1 MTYIFLTVGILCLLY
16 CAGILISGV
25 FGSWFFLI
33 WGAAGAGFMALA
45 WMWKNNIISRLPAA
59 IKLLLVIVLA
69 AGILVFLFIE
79 GLIISRFHSKGVPGL
94 HYLIVLGAQMRDS
107 GPSKAL
113 ALRLDT
119 AVTYLEENE
128 ATLVVVSGGKGSN
141 EPVSEAQGMF
151 DYLVAK
157 GIAPERIVME
167 DKSTNTKENLEF
179 SQKLIPEAAS
189 VGIVTNNFHVYR
201 GTRLAVKQGFRT
213 VCGLAAPSDIPMQ
226 ANNMVREFFGVMKDL
241 LYGNMTL

>member
-1 MTYIFLTVGILCLLY
+1 
-16 CAGILISGV
+16 
-25 FGSWFFLI
+25 
-33 WGAAGAGFMALA
+33 
-45 WMWKNNIISRLPAA
+45 
-59 IKLLLVIVLA
+59 
-69 AGILVFLFIE
+69 
-79 GLIISRFHSKGVPGL
+79 
-94 HYLIVLGAQMRDS
+94 
-107 GPSKAL
+107 
-113 ALRLDT
+113 
-119 AVTYLEENE
+119 
-128 ATLVVVSGGKGSN
+128 
-141 EPVSEAQGMF
+141 
-151 DYLVAK
+151 
-157 GIAPERIVME
+157 ME

>member
-59 IKLLLVIVLA
+59 VKLLLVIVLA

-79 GLIISRFHSKGVPGL
+79 GLIISRFHSKGEPGL
-94 HYLIVLGAQMRDS
+94 DYLIVLGAQMRDS

-179 SQKLIPEAAS
+179 SQKLIPEAAWGLLRIIS
-189 VGIVTNNFHVYR
+189 MSTGERGLRLSRALGPYADWRRLQIFLCRRTTWSGNF
-201 GTRLAVKQGFRT
+201 LA
-213 VCGLAAPSDIPMQ
+213 
-226 ANNMVREFFGVMKDL
+226 
-241 LYGNMTL
+241 

>member
-1 MTYIFLTVGILCLLY
+1 MS
-16 CAGILISGV
+16 AGEMCI
-25 FGSWFFLI
+25 
-33 WGAAGAGFMALA
+33 
-45 WMWKNNIISRLPAA
+45 
-59 IKLLLVIVLA
+59 
-69 AGILVFLFIE
+69 
-79 GLIISRFHSKGVPGL
+79 
-94 HYLIVLGAQMRDS
+94 RDS
-107 GPSKAL
+107 
-113 ALRLDT
+113 
-119 AVTYLEENE
+119 LEENE

-213 VCGLAAPSDIPMQ
+213 C
-226 ANNMVREFFGVMKDL
+226 L
-241 LYGNMTL
+241 LYTSRCVEETGTERSAI